1 MRTNLETT
9 HSKRPMRS
17 ELLALYAALAIIGTV
32 LTYAIF
38 IPVLV
43 AHGLNLDDFGRQA
56 TGNPIALL
64 LTVDILLSS
73 VVFWI
78 FMQSDAKQ
86 HNLRGWP
93 LFIIP
98 NLCIGLFCALALYLL
113 WREAKINAANAG
125 VPA

>member
-1 MRTNLETT
+1 MMSNLQTTNSMR
-9 HSKRPMRS
+9 PARS
-17 ELLALYAALAIIGTV
+17 GLIVLYAALAVIGTV

-38 IPVLV
+38 IPFLV
-43 AHGLNLDDFGRQA
+43 EHGLNLGEFVRQA
-56 TGNPIALL
+56 TASPIALL

-78 FMQSDAKQ
+78 FMWADARR
-86 HNLRGWP
+86 HDLRGWP

-113 WREAKINAANAG
+113 WREVRLRQSA
-125 VPA
+125 